1 MLEKLKEIRKFCRIY
16 INREYFEYSQ
26 RLERRMQQIY
36 VLSRRINRGSHD
48 MKNDIVDVHV
58 RLCEDFRRREVLIL
72 DYVHFIMRSPRL
84 FRLADRSRCTTVSGV
99 EPEEMYLHF

>member
-1 MLEKLKEIRKFCRIY
+1 MYYPEELIEEVR
-16 INREYFEYSQ
+16 Q
-26 RLERRMQQIY
+26 
-36 VLSRRINRGSHD
+36 
-48 MKNDIVDVHV
+48 KNDIG
-58 RLCEDFRRREVLIL
+58 EVLIL